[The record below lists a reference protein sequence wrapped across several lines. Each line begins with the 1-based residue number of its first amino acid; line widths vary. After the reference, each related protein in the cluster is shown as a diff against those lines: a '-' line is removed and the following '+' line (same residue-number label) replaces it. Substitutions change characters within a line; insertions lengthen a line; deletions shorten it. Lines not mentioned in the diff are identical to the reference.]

1 MKLGWIRLLVE
12 TIVEQWVWVT
22 QLLLPVPL
30 LNPHPEGA
38 PNAKPTRA
46 LKGGVGSH
54 VSGGG
59 ALKHNLHFTEVTH
72 TVVNGEYDIKQLF
85 A

>member
-59 ALKHNLHFTEVTH
+59 ALKHNQLWPTFHRGDTH
-72 TVVNGEYDIKQLF
+72 SSKRRI
-85 A
+85 